1 MKYLFLFFIFL
12 YQQNAFGQ
20 YYYRDIV
27 TTGENNAAIALLF
40 NSKVSNITA
49 TEYNNRGQKNTD
61 FNDWQDINHHD
72 RIIRQTTRDRL
83 TKTTVYTRVDEQL
96 RVIDIADTS
105 GGIINNIKYT
115 YNNKSQ
121 VTRISKHIAEPAL
134 NTNQTEVYTWEYAAD
149 GLPQTMKRIINNSDT
164 TEYRFARDEKGNI
177 GEERQYRLNLPFGQ
191 PLYYYYD
198 NENRLTDIVRYNT
211 RIKMLMPELMFEYD
225 ENNRV
230 IQKTQVVSSVTRDYI
245 IWRYIFNNTGLKTK
259 EVLFDKNKEQ
269 TGRIDY
275 QYQFAE

>member
-1 MKYLFLFFIFL
+1 MKYLLLLIVFL
-12 YQQNAFGQ
+12 YQQNAFTQ

-27 TTGENNAAIALLF
+27 STGENNAVIASLF
-40 NSKVSNITA
+40 KNKVTNITA
-49 TEYNNRGQKNTD
+49 TEYNNRGQKDTD
-61 FNDWQDINHHD
+61 FNDWQDINLRD

-96 RVIDIADTS
+96 RIVDIADTS

-115 YNNKSQ
+115 YNNKNQ
-121 VTRISKHIAEPAL
+121 VTTITKHIFEPAL
-134 NTNQTEVYTWEYAAD
+134 NTNQTEVFTWEYATD
-149 GLPQTMKRIINNSDT
+149 GLPLVMKRIINKLDT
-164 TEYRFARDEKGNI
+164 TEYRFARDEQGNI

-191 PLYYYYD
+191 PMYYYYD
-198 NENRLTDIVRYNT
+198 NKNRLTDIVRYNN

-230 IQKTQVVSSVTRDYI
+230 IQKMQVVSSVSKDYI
-245 IWRYIFNNTGLKTK
+245 IWRYIFNNAGLKTK